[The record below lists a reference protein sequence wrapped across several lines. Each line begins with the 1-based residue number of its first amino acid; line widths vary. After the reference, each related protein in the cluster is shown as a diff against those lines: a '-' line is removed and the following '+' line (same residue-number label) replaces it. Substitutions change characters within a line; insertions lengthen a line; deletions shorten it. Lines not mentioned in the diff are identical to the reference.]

1 MTWTIPNTFIAGTKA
16 KSGEVNENFT
26 SLKQFV
32 DTLETN
38 QATNTTDILQLEE
51 NKANLNGSNE
61 QRFQVADATNSYDAI
76 NKQTL
81 LNLVSN
87 TQEVI
92 KGFVLSKF
100 NNKTVSATAGSC
112 YDSTFVYMIKSDTS
126 LSKQQGNL
134 GNNAKYYVYVC
145 ADKDN
150 GSCEL
155 VISLSNTTPELPAGF
170 EYFRQLGYFT
180 TGGSGNISRV
190 VSNELANFTNV
201 LTSPDYSRTS
211 SRNAGTTYT
220 VTEPGWVSCSL
231 QIQPGGSVTRGIYFN
246 INNKTFM
253 NCYPWKYNDSN
264 SVFMPVSIGDT
275 YVLGG
280 DLGNIA
286 NLFYYFIPC
295 RNIGA

>member
-32 DTLETN
+32 DTLEAN

-51 NKANLNGSNE
+51 NKADLNGSNE
-61 QRFQVADATNSYDAI
+61 QRFQVADATNSFDAI

-100 NNKTVSATAGSC
+100 NATTVSATAGSC
-112 YDSTFVYMIKSDTS
+112 YDSTFVYMIKSNTS
-126 LSKQQGNL
+126 LSKAQTNL
-134 GNNAKYYVYVC
+134 GENAKYYVYVC

-150 GSCEL
+150 GNCEL
-155 VISLSNTTPELPAGF
+155 VISLSNSTPELPAGF

-180 TGGSGNISRV
+180 TNNEGKISQVLNNGDTASGYIGEKGYITLNGLVTIQWGYADVNLNNSSV
-190 VSNELANFTNV
+190 DVYLPVTYKSAHLCCV
-201 LTSPDYSRTS
+201 CSPDNS
-211 SRNAGTTYT
+211 
-220 VTEPGWVSCSL
+220 W
-231 QIQPGGSVTRGIYFN
+231 
-246 INNKTFM
+246 
-253 NCYPWKYNDSN
+253 SN
-264 SVFMPVSIGDT
+264 GDWDRICVGCQPVSLSRIRFMGGRSAAYRVYYISIG
-275 YVLGG
+275 
-280 DLGNIA
+280 I
-286 NLFYYFIPC
+286 
-295 RNIGA
+295 

>member
-26 SLKQFV
+26 SLKLFV

-38 QATNTTDILQLEE
+38 QATNTTDILQLEQD
-51 NKANLNGSNE
+51 KADLNGNYG
-61 QRFQVADATNSYDAI
+61 QRFQVADATNSFDAI

-81 LNLVSN
+81 LNFVSN

-100 NNKTVSATAGSC
+100 DDTTVSATAGSC
-112 YDSTFVYMIKSDTS
+112 YDSTFVYMIKSNTS
-126 LSKQQGNL
+126 LSKAQANL

-150 GSCEL
+150 GNCKL

-180 TGGSGNISRV
+180 TDESGKIRQVLNNDDTVAGKIS
-190 VSNELANFTNV
+190 ANGYITLNG
-201 LTSPDYSRTS
+201 L
-211 SRNAGTTYT
+211 
-220 VTEPGWVSCSL
+220 VT
-231 QIQPGGSVTRGIYFN
+231 IQWGYADVN
-246 INNKTFM
+246 LNN
-253 NCYPWKYNDSN
+253 N
-264 SVFMPVSIGDT
+264 SVDIDLPVAYKTSHLCCVCSPNNSWSNGDWDRICIGCQPVSLSKIRFIGGRSAA
-275 YVLGG
+275 YRV
-280 DLGNIA
+280 
-286 NLFYYFIPC
+286 YYIS
-295 RNIGA
+295 IGI

>member
-26 SLKQFV
+26 SLKLFV

-38 QATNTTDILQLEE
+38 QATNTTDILQLEQD
-51 NKANLNGSNE
+51 KADLNGNYG
-61 QRFQVADATNSYDAI
+61 QRFQVADATNSFDAI

-100 NNKTVSATAGSC
+100 NDTTVSATAGSC

-126 LSKQQGNL
+126 LSKAQANL

-150 GSCEL
+150 GNCKL

-180 TGGSGNISRV
+180 TDGSGKIRQVLNNDDTVAGKIS
-190 VSNELANFTNV
+190 ANGYITLNG
-201 LTSPDYSRTS
+201 L
-211 SRNAGTTYT
+211 
-220 VTEPGWVSCSL
+220 VT
-231 QIQPGGSVTRGIYFN
+231 IQWGYADVN
-246 INNKTFM
+246 LNN
-253 NCYPWKYNDSN
+253 N
-264 SVFMPVSIGDT
+264 SVDINLPVAYKTSHLCCVCSPNNSWSNGDWDRICIGCQPVSLSKIRFIGGRSAA
-275 YVLGG
+275 YRV
-280 DLGNIA
+280 
-286 NLFYYFIPC
+286 YYIS
-295 RNIGA
+295 IGI

>member
-26 SLKQFV
+26 SLKLFV

-51 NKANLNGSNE
+51 NKADLNGSNE
-61 QRFQVADATNSYDAI
+61 QRFQVADATNSFDAI

-100 NNKTVSATAGSC
+100 NNTTVSATAGSC

-126 LSKQQGNL
+126 LSKAQTNL
-134 GNNAKYYVYVC
+134 GKNAKYYVYVC

-150 GSCEL
+150 GNCKL
-155 VISLSNTTPELPAGF
+155 VISLSNGTPELPAGF

-180 TGGSGNISRV
+180 TDGNGEISQVLNNSDTASGYIGEKGYITLNGLVTIQWGYADVNLNNSSIDV
-190 VSNELANFTNV
+190 YLPVAYKLAHLCCV
-201 LTSPDYSRTS
+201 CSPDNS
-211 SRNAGTTYT
+211 
-220 VTEPGWVSCSL
+220 W
-231 QIQPGGSVTRGIYFN
+231 
-246 INNKTFM
+246 
-253 NCYPWKYNDSN
+253 SN
-264 SVFMPVSIGDT
+264 GDWDRICVGCQPVSLSRIRFTGGRSAAYRVYYISIG
-275 YVLGG
+275 
-280 DLGNIA
+280 I
-286 NLFYYFIPC
+286 
-295 RNIGA
+295 

>member
-26 SLKQFV
+26 SLKLFV

-51 NKANLNGSNE
+51 NKADLNGSNE
-61 QRFQVADATNSYDAI
+61 QRFQVADATNSFDAI

-100 NNKTVSATAGSC
+100 NNTTVSATAGSC

-126 LSKQQGNL
+126 LSKAQTNL
-134 GNNAKYYVYVC
+134 GKNAKYYVYVC

-150 GSCEL
+150 GNCKL
-155 VISLSNTTPELPAGF
+155 VISLSNGTPELPAGF
-170 EYFRQLGYFT
+170 EYFRRLGYFT
-180 TGGSGNISRV
+180 TNGSGNISQ
-190 VSNELANFTNV
+190 V
-201 LTSPDYSRTS
+201 LNNSDTASGYIAAKGYITLNGLVTIQWGYADVNLNNSSVDVNLPVTYKSAHLCCVCSPDNS
-211 SRNAGTTYT
+211 
-220 VTEPGWVSCSL
+220 W
-231 QIQPGGSVTRGIYFN
+231 
-246 INNKTFM
+246 
-253 NCYPWKYNDSN
+253 SN
-264 SVFMPVSIGDT
+264 GDWDRICVGCQPVSLSKIRFTGGRSAAYRVYYISIG
-275 YVLGG
+275 
-280 DLGNIA
+280 I
-286 NLFYYFIPC
+286 
-295 RNIGA
+295 

>member
-38 QATNTTDILQLEE
+38 QATNTTDILQLEQ
-51 NKANLNGSNE
+51 NKADLNGNYE
-61 QRFQVADATNSYDAI
+61 QRFQVADATNSFDAI

-100 NNKTVSATAGSC
+100 NNTTVSATAGSC

-126 LSKQQGNL
+126 LSKAQTNL
-134 GNNAKYYVYVC
+134 GKNAKYYVYVC

-150 GSCEL
+150 GNCEL
-155 VISLSNTTPELPAGF
+155 VISLSNRTPELPAGF

-180 TGGSGNISRV
+180 TDHEGKISQVLNNSDTASGYIAEKGYITLNGLVTIQWGYADVNLNNSSV
-190 VSNELANFTNV
+190 DVYLPVTYKLAHLCCV
-201 LTSPDYSRTS
+201 CSPDNS
-211 SRNAGTTYT
+211 
-220 VTEPGWVSCSL
+220 W
-231 QIQPGGSVTRGIYFN
+231 
-246 INNKTFM
+246 
-253 NCYPWKYNDSN
+253 SN
-264 SVFMPVSIGDT
+264 GDWDRICVGCQPVSLSRIRFMGGRSAAYRVYYISIG
-275 YVLGG
+275 
-280 DLGNIA
+280 I
-286 NLFYYFIPC
+286 
-295 RNIGA
+295 